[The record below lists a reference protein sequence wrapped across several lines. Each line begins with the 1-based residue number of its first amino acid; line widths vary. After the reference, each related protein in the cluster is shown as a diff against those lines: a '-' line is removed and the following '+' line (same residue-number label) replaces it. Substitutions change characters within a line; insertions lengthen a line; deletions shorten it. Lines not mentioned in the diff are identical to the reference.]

1 MVIADRLRAALYRS
15 ALWRLT
21 LAGRMPRLV
30 AERPADPWPGDAR
43 LGAEI
48 AAGEFRLAGRRHRLG
63 TAPFAAPPPGIRAQA
78 DLHSFHWLRHLRDV
92 GTVDTAAAARA
103 LIDGWL
109 ATADRWDAVAWRPDV
124 LGERIANWLTGFDG
138 FDDNAR
144 TDAMLESI
152 GRQIRH
158 LGRVAGTAADGP
170 YGLSVARGLIVASL
184 AIEGYE
190 PFLRLGLALLSDT
203 AARHVLPDGGHASR
217 CPARQLDAL
226 ETLIGVRAT
235 LLGGAVEMPLAL
247 QSAIDR
253 MAPMLRSFCHG
264 DGRLALFNDGNED
277 DAGRVAQVLAASNVR
292 GKPLTSAPHS
302 GFQRLAAGKTVLIV
316 DTGGRPLRGFADDA
330 HAGALSFEM
339 SVGRHRIVVNCGA
352 HPDDASPWRDA
363 LRATAA
369 HSTVVVEDRNSDDLS
384 GETRRE
390 APACQRSESEGNTI
404 LQARHDGYLGTLGI
418 RHARDLYL
426 SATGNDVRGKDV
438 LSGPAGRRFQAR
450 FHLHPEVKVLL
461 VEGGSKALLRLPG
474 GEGWRFIA
482 AGAGLGIEESVYHG
496 RLDEIRRG
504 NQIVLSGITGDGGA
518 TVKWSFKREGD

>member
-1 MVIADRLRAALYRS
+1 MAIADRLRAVLYRS

-21 LAGRMPRLV
+21 LAGRTPRV
-30 AERPADPWPGDAR
+30 AAVRPADPWPGDAR

-48 AAGEFRLAGRRHRLG
+48 ADGAFRLAGRRHDLG
-63 TAPFAAPPPGIRAQA
+63 SSPFAAPPPGIRAQA
-78 DLHSFHWLRHLRDV
+78 ELHSFRWLRHLRDI
-92 GTVDTAAAARA
+92 GTDAAAAEART
-103 LIDGWL
+103 LVDGWL
-109 ATADRWDAVAWRPDV
+109 AAADKWDAVAWRPDV
-124 LGERIANWLTGFDG
+124 LGERIANWLTGIDG
-138 FDDNAR
+138 IGAAEN
-144 TDAMLESI
+144 DAMLGSI
-152 GRQIRH
+152 GRQVCH
-158 LGRVAGTAADGP
+158 LGRVAGTTAHGP
-170 YGLSVARGLIVASL
+170 HALSVARGLIVAGM
-184 AIEGYE
+184 AIEGYQ
-190 PFLRLGLALLSDT
+190 PFLQRGLALLVDA

-226 ETLIGVRAT
+226 ETLIGIRGT
-235 LLGGAVEMPLAL
+235 LLGGAVEVPPAL

-264 DGRLALFNDGNED
+264 DGRLALFNDANED
-277 DAGRVAQVLAASNVR
+277 DAGRIAQVLAASNVR

-302 GFQRLAAGKTVLIV
+302 GFQRLAAGKTILIV
-316 DTGGRPLRGFADDA
+316 DTGGRPPPGFADDA

-369 HSTVVVEDRNSDDLS
+369 HSTVVVEDRNSDDLAN
-384 GETRRE
+384 GPRRE
-390 APACQRSESEGNTI
+390 AAACQRSESEGNAV
-404 LQARHDGYLGTLGI
+404 LQARHDGYLATLGV

-426 SATGNDVRGKDV
+426 SAAGNDVRGKDV
-438 LSGPAGRRFQAR
+438 LSGPPGRRFQAR
-450 FHLHPEVKVLL
+450 FHLHPDVKVLL

-482 AGAGLGIEESVYHG
+482 AGAALGIEESVYHG

-504 NQIVLSGITGDGGA
+504 NQIVLSGVTGDGGA

>member
-1 MVIADRLRAALYRS
+1 MALADRLRTALYRS

-21 LAGRMPRLV
+21 LTGRMPQLAV
-30 AERPADPWPGDAR
+30 ERPADPWPGDAR

-48 AAGEFRLAGRRHRLG
+48 AAGDFRLAGRRHRLG
-63 TAPFAAPPPGIRAQA
+63 RAPFAAPPPGVRARA
-78 DLHSFHWLRHLRDV
+78 ELHSFRWLRHLRDV
-92 GTVDTAAAARA
+92 GSEEAADAARA
-103 LIDGWL
+103 LIGDWL
-109 ATADRWDAVAWRPDV
+109 ATSDRWDAIAWRPDV
-124 LGERIANWLTGFDG
+124 LGERIANWLTGFEA
-138 FDDNAR
+138 FDDSAR
-144 TDAMLESI
+144 TDALLDSL

-158 LGRVAGTAADGP
+158 LGRVAGTAAGGP
-170 YGLSVARGLIVASL
+170 YGLSVARGLIVAGM
-184 AIEGYE
+184 AIEGYDS
-190 PFLRLGLALLSDT
+190 FLRRGVALLTDT
-203 AARHVLPDGGHASR
+203 VARHVLPDGGHASR

-226 ETLIGVRAT
+226 ETLIGIRAT
-235 LLGGAVEMPLAL
+235 LSGDAVEIPLAL

-277 DAGRVAQVLAASNVR
+277 DAGRIAQVLAASGVR

-316 DTGGRPLRGFADDA
+316 DTGGRAPRGFADDA
-330 HAGALSFEM
+330 HAEALSFEM
-339 SVGRHRIVVNCGA
+339 SAGRHRIVVNCGA
-352 HPDDASPWRDA
+352 HADDASPWRDA
-363 LRATAA
+363 LRSTAA
-369 HSTVVVEDRNSDDLS
+369 HSTVVVENRDSEDLANDA
-384 GETRRE
+384 RRE
-390 APACQRSESEGNTI
+390 APACQRSESEGSAV
-404 LQARHDGYLGTLGI
+404 LQARHDGYLASLGV

-438 LSGPAGRRFQAR
+438 LSGPPGRRFQAR
-450 FHLHPEVKVLL
+450 FHLHPDVKVLL

-504 NQIVLSGITGDGGA
+504 NQIVLSGTTGADGA

>member
-1 MVIADRLRAALYRS
+1 MAITDRLRAVLYRS

-21 LAGRMPRLV
+21 LSGRTPRV
-30 AERPADPWPGDAR
+30 AADHPTDPWPGDAR
-43 LGAEI
+43 IGAEI
-48 AAGEFRLAGRRHRLG
+48 VAGEFRLAGRRHRLG
-63 TAPFAAPPPGIRAQA
+63 TAPFAVPPPGIRAQA
-78 DLHSFHWLRHLRDV
+78 DLHSFRWLRHLRDV
-92 GTVDTAAAARA
+92 GTEDAAAVARA
-103 LIDGWL
+103 LLDGWL

-124 LGERIANWLTGFDG
+124 LSERIANWLAGTDTVGIAE
-138 FDDNAR
+138 NEAAR
-144 TDAMLESI
+144 ESI

-158 LGRVAGTAADGP
+158 LVRVAGPSADGP
-170 YGLSVARGLIVASL
+170 HGLSVARGLIVAGL

-190 PFLRLGLALLSDT
+190 PFLRRGLALLSDT

-226 ETLIGVRAT
+226 ETLIGIRAT
-235 LLGGAVEMPLAL
+235 LLGGAVEIPLAL

-339 SVGRHRIVVNCGA
+339 SAGRHRIVVNCGA

-384 GETRRE
+384 SEARRE
-390 APACQRSESEGNTI
+390 VPACQRSESEGNTI
-404 LQARHDGYLGTLGI
+404 LQARHDGYLATLGV

-426 SATGNDVRGKDV
+426 SAAGNDVRGKDV
-438 LSGPAGRRFQAR
+438 LSSPAGRRFQAR

-461 VEGGSKALLRLPG
+461 VEGGSRALLRLPG

-482 AGAGLGIEESVYHG
+482 AGADLGIEESVYHG

-504 NQIVLSGITGDGGA
+504 NQIVLSGVTGDGGA

>member
-1 MVIADRLRAALYRS
+1 MAIADRLRAALYRS

-21 LAGRMPRLV
+21 LSGRTPRV
-30 AERPADPWPGDAR
+30 AAVRPADPWPGDAR

-48 AAGEFRLAGRRHRLG
+48 VAGEFRFAGRRHDLG
-63 TAPFAAPPPGIRAQA
+63 LSPFAAPPPGIRAQA
-78 DLHSFHWLRHLRDV
+78 DLHSFRWLRHLRDV
-92 GTVDTAAAARA
+92 GTEDAAAAARA
-103 LIDGWL
+103 LLGNWL
-109 ATADRWDAVAWRPDV
+109 ATADRWDAVAWRSDV
-124 LGERIANWLTGFDG
+124 LGERIANWLAGT
-138 FDDNAR
+138 DNIGIAENEAAR
-144 TDAMLESI
+144 ESI

-158 LGRVAGTAADGP
+158 LIRVAGAGAHGP
-170 YGLSVARGLIVASL
+170 HGLSVARGLIVAGL

-190 PFLRLGLALLSDT
+190 PFLRRGLALLGDT

-226 ETLIGVRAT
+226 ETLIGIRAT

-277 DAGRVAQVLAASNVR
+277 DAGRIAQVLAASNVR

-384 GETRRE
+384 AETRRE

-404 LQARHDGYLGTLGI
+404 LQTRHDGYLGTLGI

-504 NQIVLSGITGDGGA
+504 NQIVLSGITGNGGT